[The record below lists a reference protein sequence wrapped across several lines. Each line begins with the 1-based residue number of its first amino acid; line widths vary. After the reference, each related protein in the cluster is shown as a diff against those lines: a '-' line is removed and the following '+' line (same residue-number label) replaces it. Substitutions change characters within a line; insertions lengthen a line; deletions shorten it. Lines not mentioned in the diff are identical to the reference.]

1 MKLKNLKNFFK
12 GGKAK
17 GYTLMLLAFAML
29 QNSVFAGNKNLVWEE
44 PTQMIQESISGPMAK
59 FISIVVIVVSA
70 LGWAFTDGGSFLGKG
85 IKIVCALAITAGAG
99 TLLNSLFS
107 GAFTSGLIFG

>member
-1 MKLKNLKNFFK
+1 MKLKNVKKFLK
-12 GGKAK
+12 GGKVK
-17 GYTLMLLAFAML
+17 GYTLVLLAFAML
-29 QNSVFAGNKNLVWEE
+29 QTSAFAGNKKLVWEE

-85 IKIVCALAITAGAG
+85 IKIVCALAIVAGAG

-107 GAFTSGLIFG
+107 GAYTAGLIFG